1 MSLKIKKLSDI
12 SAQTNFKMPKV
23 FNAAGFAKVT
33 EGIGG
38 VKAKLG
44 DFGKIDSIT
53 QVMIIIMGFL
63 FFTIFLWCY
72 NKLSLDAKN
81 CNSLTALYKDFPL
94 ISSISQTNPIYQYKL
109 RDYYIKTA
117 YNCCSA
123 GIFKND
129 FVNLCALKNCIK
141 QGARCLD
148 FEIYSVN
155 NLPVIAM
162 SSKTNFNVKGSYNSI
177 PFSEAMTVISAYAFE
192 GSTCPN
198 PKDPLILHFRIM
210 SNIAHIQ
217 NQMATV
223 LYNTLE
229 DRLLGKKF
237 SYENDG
243 LNLGGYQLSLLMGK
257 VIIIVDKSNPIFTT
271 TNLYEYVNMA
281 SNSVFVR
288 SIRYDDLKYSPD
300 TNELTYYNKENMTI
314 VLPNTSATNNNF
326 SPTLAQSYGCQMI
339 GMSFQNFDQNMQ
351 YYTQLFDESGSAFIL
366 KDEKLRYV
374 PIFIQK
380 PPPQNPDYSYATRVK
395 PVLDGIKPMNL

>member
-1 MSLKIKKLSDI
+1 MSFKLKKLSDI
-12 SAQTNFKMPKV
+12 SEQKSFKMPKV
-23 FNAAGFAKVT
+23 FNAAGFAKVN

-38 VKAKLG
+38 LKAKLG

-63 FFTIFLWCY
+63 FFTIFFWCY
-72 NKLSLDAKN
+72 RKLSLDAKN
-81 CNSLTALYKDFPL
+81 CNALTALYTDFPL
-94 ISSISQTNPIYQYKL
+94 ISSINATNPIYQYKL

-155 NLPVIAM
+155 NLPVIAI
-162 SSKTNFNVKGSYNSI
+162 SAKNNFNVKGSYNSI
-177 PFSEAMTVISAYAFE
+177 PFSDAMTVISAYAFE

-198 PKDPLILHFRIM
+198 SKDPLILHFRIM

-217 NQMATV
+217 NQMATI

-243 LNLGGYQLSLLMGK
+243 LNLGGYQLSFLMGK
-257 VIIIVDKSNPIFTT
+257 VIIMVDKSNPLFTT
-271 TNLYEYVNMA
+271 TNLYEYVNIA
-281 SNSVFVR
+281 SNSVFLR
-288 SIRYDDLKYSPD
+288 SLRYNDLKYSPD
-300 TNELTYYNKENMTI
+300 TQELTYYNKENMTI
-314 VLPNTSATNNNF
+314 VLPDISSTNNNF

-366 KDEKLRYV
+366 KDEKYRYI
-374 PIFIQK
+374 PIFIKK

-395 PVLDGIKPMNL
+395 PVLDGYPSMNL